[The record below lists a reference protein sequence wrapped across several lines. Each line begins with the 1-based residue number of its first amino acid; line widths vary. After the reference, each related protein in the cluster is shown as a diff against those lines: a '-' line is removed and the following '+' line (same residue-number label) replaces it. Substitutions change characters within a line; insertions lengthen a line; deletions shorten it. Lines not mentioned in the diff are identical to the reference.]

1 MTEVLMVRAGVVET
15 AYERRGSHES
25 PREFTD
31 ELLAC
36 TTDGE
41 VSA

>member
-1 MTEVLMVRAGVVET
+1 MTEVPMVGAGWVET

-31 ELLAC
+31 ALLAPHHRR
-36 TTDGE
+36 
-41 VSA
+41 